1 MNRVDGKVVLVT
13 GAARGQGRS
22 HAVRL
27 AQEGAHI
34 IAFDLCADIASNEY
48 PLASPA
54 DLEET
59 ARLVKE
65 AGQQVV
71 TARVDVRDRAGLETA
86 LAEAVGSWA
95 DCMSSWRTPVSVR
108 WANTC
113 RPPVSSTPSM

>member
-27 AQEGAHI
+27 AQEGANI

-59 ARLVKE
+59 RSPGERGRA
-65 AGQQVV
+65 AGGDG
-71 TARVDVRDRAGLETA
+71 A
-86 LAEAVGSWA
+86 
-95 DCMSSWRTPVSVR
+95 
-108 WANTC
+108 C
-113 RPPVSSTPSM
+113 RRP